1 MIRLGVIFGGRSE
14 EHEVSVLSAAS
25 VIGAIA
31 GTTYEPAP
39 IGINREGRW
48 FLIEENME
56 NLVSLDDPRV
66 QALIPRGDGGLR
78 QAISPG
84 DLPALVDFAFP
95 VLHGPY
101 GEDGRVQ
108 GLFEMLDLP
117 YSGCGVAASAVAMDK
132 IFTRELW
139 MRAGLPVCRH
149 TTLRRRAYAADPA
162 GERARVGRA
171 LGYPVFVK
179 PANLGSSVGI
189 GKARDA
195 DALKDAIETA
205 FSYDDRLILEECVDC
220 RELEIGVL
228 GNAEAAVSVVGE
240 IVPDAEFYDYDSKYR
255 NGAAKLFIPADIPS
269 ETAATIGALA
279 RKAYAVLNAEG
290 FARVDFF
297 LDRKSGAVLLNEIN
311 TIPGFTAY
319 SMFPSLWRE
328 AGVAYEVLI
337 ERIIGLGY
345 ERYYA
350 KNNRESNHA
359 LRGR

>member
-1 MIRLGVIFGGRSE
+1 MIRIGVIFGGRSE

-31 GTTYEPAP
+31 GTKYEPVP
-39 IGINREGRW
+39 IGVNREGRW
-48 FLIEENME
+48 FLIEESME
-56 NLVSLDDPRV
+56 GLVSLDDPRLGT
-66 QALIPRGDGGLR
+66 LIPRGDGGSRRVLN
-78 QAISPG
+78 PG
-84 DLPALVDFAFP
+84 RLPALADFAFP

-117 YSGCGVAASAVAMDK
+117 YGGCGVAASAVAMDK

-139 MRAGLPVCRH
+139 IRTGLPVCRH
-149 TTLRRRAYAADPA
+149 MTLRAGAYAADPA
-162 GERARVGRA
+162 GELACVERTLGR
-171 LGYPVFVK
+171 PVFVK

-195 DALKDAIETA
+195 AALKDAIERA
-205 FSYDDRLILEECVDC
+205 FLYDDRLILEECVDC
-220 RELEIGVL
+220 RELEIGIL
-228 GNAEAAVSVVGE
+228 GNEAPEVSAVGE

-255 NGAAKLFIPADIPS
+255 SDGTKLFIPADIPR
-269 ETAATIGALA
+269 ETAAEIGRLA
-279 RKAYAVLNAEG
+279 RRAYAALNAEG
-290 FARVDFF
+290 FARIDFF
-297 LDRKSGAVLLNEIN
+297 LDRKSGALLLNEIN

-328 AGVAYEVLI
+328 AGVAYDVLI

-345 ERYYA
+345 ERHYA
-350 KNNRESNHA
+350 KNNRESNLA
-359 LRGR
+359 KRGR